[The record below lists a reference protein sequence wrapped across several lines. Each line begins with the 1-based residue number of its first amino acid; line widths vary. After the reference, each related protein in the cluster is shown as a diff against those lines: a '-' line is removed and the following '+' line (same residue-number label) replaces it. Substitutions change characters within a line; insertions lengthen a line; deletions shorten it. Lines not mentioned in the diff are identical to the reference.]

1 MFRKRLTEKIKI
13 EESRDSRKKVEAFL
27 WETRL
32 FEKCAR
38 KRQQKAFSCVIFSNQ
53 RNQALQRLFV
63 FHSFEYAVLV
73 AELDKLLRRRD
84 GLYVG
89 VERTNK
95 LTDIAA

>member
-1 MFRKRLTEKIKI
+1 M
-13 EESRDSRKKVEAFL
+13 
-27 WETRL
+27 
-32 FEKCAR
+32 
-38 KRQQKAFSCVIFSNQ
+38 
-53 RNQALQRLFV
+53 QRLFV